1 MFDFIQKH
9 YLNFRNFFY
18 TQELKKYGE
27 EYARSGDNFG
37 LFTLMFFPCLY
48 GLIISALIAVE
59 FGFRYQFESE
69 NKEVIGTLILS
80 GIIIIITYFIHRRLI
95 FILIP
100 KEEPKVQL
108 EEIQRKKFL
117 WIYLAYSLGPLLFIF
132 FLIFCFY
139 F

>member
-1 MFDFIQKH
+1 MFYFFQKH

-18 TQELKKYGE
+18 TQELKKYGV

-37 LFTLMFFPCLY
+37 LFTLVFFPCLY

-69 NKEVIGTLILS
+69 NKEVIWTLILS
-80 GIIIIITYFIHRRLI
+80 GITIIFTYFIHRRLN
-95 FILIP
+95 FILVP

-108 EEIQRKKFL
+108 EETQRKK
-117 WIYLAYSLGPLLFIF
+117 YLRTYMAFGFGPLLFIF